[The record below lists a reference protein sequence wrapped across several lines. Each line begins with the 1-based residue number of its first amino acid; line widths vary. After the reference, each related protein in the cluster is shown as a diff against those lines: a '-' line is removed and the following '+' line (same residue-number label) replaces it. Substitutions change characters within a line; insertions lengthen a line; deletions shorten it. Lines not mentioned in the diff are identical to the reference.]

1 MPEDVYIDVLAEQE
15 RDYTDIAVTL
25 ARAQELRV
33 QRLQNEVCAVKDY
46 EYERSAGENADIVRR
61 VRAEGEDCIGTNGFL
76 FVALISDESYIL
88 VSDS

>member
-46 EYERSAGENADIVRR
+46 EYERSAGENADIVQQ
-61 VRAEGEDCIGTNGFL
+61 VQEEDGDGVKTQDAVSEDGVFL
-76 FVALISDESYIL
+76 REFP
-88 VSDS
+88 